1 MKIRPPAER
10 KERRGG
16 IYISL
21 DAKIFA
27 LYRDH
32 DGGGENFKKG
42 RRSAKIQRPC
52 REHTVWNISRALAYW
67 DASGVKLYLA
77 QVVSLRLGNPRV
89 SSRGVT
95 PSVCQFESFANRVRW
110 KIVLSSYLWIM
121 NDTCVNIMSGNIF
134 ACTPLSCAYPSS
146 LTFRTFNSRMYVFS
160 RCVVFVTHSSL
171 WTSCNIE
178 KKFLGKIIYIIL

>member
-1 MKIRPPAER
+1 MESKEKYRSYRTKPRVINRANKQNITSLFATRVPRRSLSFSHRAKRKLNYPVPIVSMKIRPPAER

-95 PSVCQFESFANRVRW
+95 PSVCQFESFANRVRQ
-110 KIVLSSYLWIM
+110 KIVLSSYL
-121 NDTCVNIMSGNIF
+121 
-134 ACTPLSCAYPSS
+134 
-146 LTFRTFNSRMYVFS
+146 
-160 RCVVFVTHSSL
+160 
-171 WTSCNIE
+171 
-178 KKFLGKIIYIIL
+178 